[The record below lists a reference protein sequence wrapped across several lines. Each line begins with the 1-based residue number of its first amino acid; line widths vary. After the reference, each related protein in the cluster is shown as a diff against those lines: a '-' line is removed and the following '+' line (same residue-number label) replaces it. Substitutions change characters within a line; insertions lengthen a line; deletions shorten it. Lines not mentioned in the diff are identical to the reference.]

1 MSTWDP
7 LKLQR
12 VPWYAAL
19 QTVVQCGTWP
29 STWSSLM
36 DYQALLQ
43 RRPQPILTAHGKVLQ
58 VVAQNE
64 NKTLDWQHG
73 YEPRI
78 YLQGEL
84 QTRLESWHDCFNLL
98 VWSSFPAAKA
108 ALNARQYA
116 LLAARAA
123 AQSRADRSPQ
133 QDVLTQFDESGVVV
147 LCADPA
153 LAELVQNFHWKSL
166 FWDQRAAV
174 QTQMRCLLFGHGL
187 MEKALTPY
195 PGLTGKGVIL
205 SVQRDFFT
213 QSSALQVAQTDALL
227 AQHLGNEQFWRHPQ
241 DLAPVPVT
249 GFPGFAAENERAE
262 YYDDQRYFRPGRG
275 TKP

>member
-1 MSTWDP
+1 MATWEH

-12 VPWYAAL
+12 MPWYAAL
-19 QTVVQCGTWP
+19 QDTVQSMAWP
-29 STWSSLM
+29 SLA

-108 ALNARQYA
+108 ALNARQYV
-116 LLAARAA
+116 LLATRAA
-123 AQSRADRSPQ
+123 AQTRTYRSPE
-133 QDVLTQFDESGVVV
+133 QDVLTQFDESGVVI
-147 LCADPA
+147 LCADPV
-153 LAELVQNFHWKSL
+153 LSELLRDFRWKTL
-166 FWDQRAAV
+166 FWEHRAAV
-174 QTQMRCLLFGHGL
+174 QAQMRCLLFGHGL

-195 PGLTGKGVIL
+195 PGLTGKGVIFPVE
-205 SVQRDFFT
+205 SDFFT
-213 QSSALQVAQTDALL
+213 QPLADQVAQTDALL

-241 DLAPVPVT
+241 DLAPVPVM
-249 GFPGFAAENERAE
+249 GFPGFAAENERVE

-275 TKP
+275 VKP

>member
-7 LKLQR
+7 LKLQCI
-12 VPWYAAL
+12 PWYAAL
-19 QTVVQCGTWP
+19 QTAVQSVAWP
-29 STWSSLM
+29 STWPSLV
-36 DYQALLQ
+36 DYQGLLEH
-43 RRPQPILTAHGKVLQ
+43 RPQPILSANGKVLQ
-58 VVAQNE
+58 VIAQVE
-64 NKTLDWQHG
+64 NKSLDWQLG

-78 YLQGEL
+78 YLQGAL

-98 VWSSFPAAKA
+98 VWASFPAAKA

-123 AQSRADRSPQ
+123 AQTRADRSPQ
-133 QDVLTQFDESGVVV
+133 QDVLTQFDESGVIV
-147 LCADPA
+147 LCADSV
-153 LAELVQNFHWKSL
+153 LSELLRNFRWKNL
-166 FWDQRAAV
+166 FWEHRAAV

-205 SVQRDFFT
+205 QVRSDFFT
-213 QSSALQVAQTDALL
+213 QPLAQQVTQTDALI
-227 AQHLGNEQFWRHPQ
+227 AQHLGNEQFWQQPQ
-241 DLAPVPVT
+241 DLAPVPIL
-249 GFPGFAAENERAE
+249 GFPGFTAENARAA

-275 TKP
+275 IKL